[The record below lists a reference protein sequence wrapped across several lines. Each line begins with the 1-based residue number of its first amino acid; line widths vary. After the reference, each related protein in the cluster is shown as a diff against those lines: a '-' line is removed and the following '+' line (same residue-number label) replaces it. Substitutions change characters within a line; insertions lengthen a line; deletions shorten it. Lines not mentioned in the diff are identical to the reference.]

1 MKSSLLS
8 SLSFPALPVGYYSTA
23 PIYFEPMRGSG
34 EWITVAGIVKNNNE
48 SLVKRLISPEIAQA
62 LYGTKQGSSF
72 IALID
77 MALSK
82 LNQQSLAD
90 IDLSDVKFSV
100 DGMKVGSV
108 IDTYAD
114 NLNHALQ
121 QVATLHAS
129 LCKLSALSALDD
141 DDDNVLPNTDN
152 SMDAW
157 IKQIK
162 SETLSIYPQFGDC
175 FNKKILIAKGDE
187 AKFDFVNESTVIN
200 FGLIIP
206 SNLSRRVNN
215 AKIKLWNLEHL
226 PEEYR
231 TRKLILGTSSN
242 DSPDMADS
250 VVRNRVND
258 CVESLQE
265 QARKSHIAIEMGYNA
280 SSISEMLAY
289 G

>member
-1 MKSSLLS
+1 MKSLLLS

-34 EWITVAGIVKNNNE
+34 ELITVAGIVKNKNE

-62 LYGTKQGSSF
+62 LYGTKQGNNF

-77 MALSK
+77 MALSQ
-82 LNQQSLAD
+82 LNQQSLVD
-90 IDLSDVKFSV
+90 IDLNDVKFPI
-100 DGMKVGSV
+100 DGMRLGDV
-108 IDTYAD
+108 IDSYAD
-114 NLNHALQ
+114 NTNHALQ

-141 DDDNVLPNTDN
+141 DDNALPNIDN
-152 SMDAW
+152 SLDAW

-162 SETLSIYPQFGDC
+162 NETLSLYPKFGNC
-175 FNKKILIAKGDE
+175 FNRKIFIAKGDE
-187 AKFDFVNESTVIN
+187 AKFDFVNNNTVIN

-206 SNLSRRVNN
+206 SSLAKRVN
-215 AKIKLWNLEHL
+215 ATKIKLWNLEHL
-226 PEEYR
+226 PEEYT
-231 TRKLILGTSSN
+231 TRKLILGISSN

-250 VVRNRVND
+250 IVRTKVND
-258 CVESLQE
+258 CIESLQE
-265 QARKSHIAIEMGYNA
+265 QAKKSSIAVETGYNA
-280 SSISEMLAY
+280 ANVSQMLAY

>member
-1 MKSSLLS
+1 MKSSLL

-34 EWITVAGIVKNNNE
+34 EWITVAGIVKNKNE
-48 SLVKRLISPEIAQA
+48 SLVKRLISPEISQA
-62 LYGTKQGSSF
+62 LYGTKQGNNF

-90 IDLSDVKFSV
+90 IDLSDVKFPI
-100 DGMKVGSV
+100 DGMKVGNV
-108 IDTYAD
+108 IDAYAD
-114 NLNHALQ
+114 NANHALQ

-141 DDDNVLPNTDN
+141 DDNVLLNTDN
-152 SMDAW
+152 SLDAW
-157 IKQIK
+157 IKQIRN
-162 SETLSIYPQFGDC
+162 ETLSIYPQFGNC

-187 AKFDFVNESTVIN
+187 ATFNFVHDSTVIN
-200 FGLIIP
+200 FGLITT
-206 SNLSRRVNN
+206 SGLSQRVNN
-215 AKIKLWNLEHL
+215 AKMKLWNLEHL

-242 DSPDMADS
+242 DSPDMADNA
-250 VVRNRVND
+250 VRNKVND
-258 CVESLQE
+258 CIESLQE
-265 QARKSHIAIEMGYNA
+265 QAGKSRIEIEMGYNA
-280 SSISEMLAY
+280 SSVSKMLAY

>member
-1 MKSSLLS
+1 MKSSLLN

-23 PIYFEPMRGSG
+23 PVYFEPMRGSG
-34 EWITVAGIVKNNNE
+34 EWITVAGIVQNKNE

-62 LYGTKQGSSF
+62 LYGTKQGNSF

-77 MALSK
+77 MALSQ
-82 LNQQSLAD
+82 LTD
-90 IDLSDVKFSV
+90 IDLNDVHFPI

-114 NLNHALQ
+114 NANHALQ

-152 SMDAW
+152 SLDAW
-157 IKQIK
+157 IKQIRN
-162 SETLSIYPQFGDC
+162 ETLSIYPKFGNC

-187 AKFDFVNESTVIN
+187 AKFDFVNDSTVIN
-200 FGLIIP
+200 FGLII
-206 SNLSRRVNN
+206 LSGLSKRVNN

-242 DSPDMADS
+242 DSPDMADNT
-250 VVRNRVND
+250 VRNKVHD

-265 QARKSHIAIEMGYNA
+265 QAEKSHIAIEMGYNA
-280 SSISEMLAY
+280 SAVSKMLACA
-289 G
+289 

>member
-23 PIYFEPMRGSG
+23 PIYFEPMRGGG
-34 EWITVAGIVKNNNE
+34 ERLTVAGIVKNKNE

-62 LYGTKQGSSF
+62 LYGTKQGNSF

-77 MALSK
+77 MALSQ

-90 IDLSDVKFSV
+90 IDLNDVKFPV
-100 DGMKVGSV
+100 DGMEVGNV

-114 NLNHALQ
+114 NANHALQ
-121 QVATLHAS
+121 QIATLHAS

-141 DDDNVLPNTDN
+141 DDNVLLNTDN
-152 SMDAW
+152 SLDAW
-157 IKQIK
+157 IKQIRN
-162 SETLSIYPQFGDC
+162 ETLSIYPKFGNC

-206 SNLSRRVNN
+206 SSLSKRVNN
-215 AKIKLWNLEHL
+215 AKMKLWNLEHL
-226 PEEYR
+226 PKEYQ

-250 VVRNRVND
+250 VVRNKVND
-258 CVESLQE
+258 SIESLQE
-265 QARKSHIAIEMGYNA
+265 QAERSHIAIEMGCNA
-280 SSISEMLAY
+280 SSVSKMLAY